1 MTILLQQEIEIA
13 DLKKQLRDVNQ
24 KLHQS
29 QTALNLLCS
38 MKHNKE
44 SFKKF
49 VKTHNLNLLE
59 V

>member
-1 MTILLQQEIEIA
+1 MKILLEQEIEIA
-13 DLKKQLRDVNQ
+13 DLKKQLRDVNA
-24 KLHQS
+24 KLHQC

-44 SFKKF
+44 SYRKF
-49 VKTHNLNLLE
+49 VKTYKLDLLE

>member
-1 MTILLQQEIEIA
+1 MKMLIEQEIEIQ
-13 DLKKQLRDVNQ
+13 DLKKQLKDVNQ

-29 QTALNLLCS
+29 QVALNLLCS

-44 SFKKF
+44 SYRKFIKKH
-49 VKTHNLNLLE
+49 KLDLLE